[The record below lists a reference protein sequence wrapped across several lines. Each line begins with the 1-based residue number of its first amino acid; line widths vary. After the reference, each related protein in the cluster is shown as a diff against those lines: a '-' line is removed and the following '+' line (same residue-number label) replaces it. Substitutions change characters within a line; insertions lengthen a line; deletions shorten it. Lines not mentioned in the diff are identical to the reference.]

1 MKYARVRCSKPKSL
15 SVEDKDATFAAENK
29 SPGPKCEK
37 DALWAFISLLSFQ
50 AELNSHLT
58 HSADFSSS
66 RASPQFISLLGS
78 QLAYIR
84 AAGVCRQ
91 FQRVVARSP

>member
-1 MKYARVRCSKPKSL
+1 LC
-15 SVEDKDATFAAENK
+15 VEGTDTTFAAENK

-66 RASPQFISLLGS
+66 SRASPQFISLLGS
-78 QLAYIR
+78 QLAER
-84 AAGVCRQ
+84 AAGVYKQ
-91 FQRVVARSP
+91 FQRVVWIARSP

>member
-1 MKYARVRCSKPKSL
+1 VSKGQGRP
-15 SVEDKDATFAAENK
+15 FAAENK

-37 DALWAFISLLSFQ
+37 DAQWAFISLLSFQ

-66 RASPQFISLLGS
+66 SRVSPQFISLLGS
-78 QLAYIR
+78 SNLLR
-84 AAGVCRQ
+84 ERLVCAGNFSVLC
-91 FQRVVARSP
+91 VARSP